1 MGPVGGTVAFAYIWM
16 VSLFLVLPWGIHN
29 PHEAGVQIVK
39 GTDPGA
45 PVAPRMLLKVGITT
59 IIAILLWTVLF
70 VVMEYK
76 LVTLDDFPL

>member
-1 MGPVGGTVAFAYIWM
+1 MGLLGGIVAFACIWM

-29 PHEAGVQIVK
+29 PHEAGQQIVK

-45 PVAPRMLLKVGITT
+45 PVAPRMLLKVGVTT
-59 IIAILLWTVLF
+59 IIALVLWTALF
-70 VVMEYK
+70 VVLEYK